1 MRILFSSM
9 PAAGHFG
16 PMAPFV
22 RASVRGGHRAMVAG
36 TPPLARAAEETGA
49 LFLPGDE
56 PDAVQVASA
65 VDGLRG
71 CPTRTPTPG
80 WSARSLP
87 ASGPAPPSLGY
98 AKPSAP
104 SGP

>member
-16 PMAPFV
+16 PMVPFV

-49 LFLPGDE
+49 LF
-56 PDAVQVASA
+56 
-65 VDGLRG
+65 
-71 CPTRTPTPG
+71 
-80 WSARSLP
+80 
-87 ASGPAPPSLGY
+87 
-98 AKPSAP
+98 
-104 SGP
+104 